1 MEEREKVEVFER
13 VVIAWNSGDLDGVV
27 AELTPDFE
35 WDCTHSGIPG
45 LSEVYRGH
53 EEYLQF
59 AKSWRETL
67 GPTQLMLEEARE
79 LDDGRLYVGVHQT
92 ATGPQSG
99 VDVEIHFA
107 QILEFDGDKTSRA
120 ELFGSRDEGKLAAG
134 LKP

>member
-79 LDDGRLYVGVHQT
+79 LDDGRLYVGSTKPQPGRRVASTWRSISRRFWSST
-92 ATGPQSG
+92 ATRR
-99 VDVEIHFA
+99 A
-107 QILEFDGDKTSRA
+107 ARSR
-120 ELFGSRDEGKLAAG
+120 LAAATRG
-134 LKP
+134 SWQQG